1 MNLSDVLNM
10 NGFTI
15 QDCIDVVGKT
25 PVEITIRISPEEQ
38 ELNITPWRPFTYTCP
53 KQVMRTETEGEADES
68 D

>member
-1 MNLSDVLNM
+1 MNLNDVLNM

-38 ELNITPWRPFTYTCP
+38 ELTITPWRPLTYTCP
-53 KQVMRTETEGEADES
+53 KQVLSHGGEADDS
-68 D
+68 